1 MAEAIAV
8 SGFNIPPV
16 PAGADVRTREGVPP
30 TNALPDYASQLPTPA
45 PVAPAAAPVAA
56 PAAAD
61 PALAALLAALTA
73 QGALAPAAVAAPV
86 QEIPAGNGDPVLASL
101 TSILSSSG
109 LDVQRAIGN
118 ALAHGEVSLIDERYI
133 REAGG
138 ANAQHL
144 LNIAKGL
151 IDHSVRESD
160 TAANAVYAA
169 AGGQANWHAAL
180 GSFEAAAPAHLKTVI
195 KSLFDSGNKSS
206 IEAATTTVLEFAK
219 ASGGL
224 VQPAGLVTT
233 GAGLGSAQAL
243 DKAGFQAEL
252 QKLDPRSRS
261 YEQDRGMLFQRRS
274 AGKQLNR

>member
-8 SGFNIPPV
+8 SGLNIPPV
-16 PAGADVRTREGVPP
+16 PAGAEVRTREGVPP
-30 TNALPDYASQLPTPA
+30 QNVLPDYASQLPAPA
-45 PVAPAAAPVAA
+45 PAA
-56 PAAAD
+56 PAAPAASVAAD
-61 PALAALLAALTA
+61 PTLTALLAALSA
-73 QGALAPAAVAAPV
+73 QGAPAPAAVAAPV
-86 QEIPAGNGDPVLASL
+86 QEIPAGNGDPVLTSL

-144 LNIAKGL
+144 LNVAKGL

-160 TAANAVYAA
+160 AAASAVYAA

-206 IEAATTTVLEFAK
+206 IDAATKTVLEFAK

-233 GAGLGSAQAL
+233 GAGLAADQAL
-243 DKAGFQAEL
+243 DKAGFQAAL
-252 QKLDPRSRS
+252 QKLDPRSSS
-261 YEQDRGMLFQRRS
+261 YEQDRGALFQRRH